1 MDDTTTQTRP
11 ASPAFPNPVRLV
23 YTALGY
29 GVVLSTAL
37 AFWLVER
44 VWVGVPFIVA
54 AAGLAGYENR
64 QPVDSHPPPR
74 RPPPPVP
81 ALLNRLAAAYLGG
94 EAVGDRRLRCRVLAL
109 GCG

>member
-11 ASPAFPNPVRLV
+11 ASPTFPNPVRLV

-44 VWVGVPFIVA
+44 VRVGVPFIVA
-54 AAGLAGYENR
+54 AAGLAG
-64 QPVDSHPPPR
+64 V
-74 RPPPPVP
+74 
-81 ALLNRLAAAYLGG
+81 LLYRSAARSQYVTLRAAYLTT
-94 EAVGDRRLRCRVLAL
+94 AVVASLVFAGTVLPVGVWVLERVSETLAN
-109 GCG
+109 